1 MAQQKNKIYLILIA
15 FIFFGCGEQKTQEIK
30 LEINTKA
37 SWGLDVHVRLIEV
50 DSCEYIVS
58 TRHGAISTIHKQ
70 NCKFCEQRKH
80 KPNNMA
86 QQTEEE
92 MEQYMQKLIEKFK
105 QDPKW
110 ELQQD
115 FGRMLMRHIDSFTN
129 EERVRYEQ
137 LKELLKD

>member
-15 FIFFGCGEQKTQEIK
+15 FIFFGCGEQKPQEIK

-70 NCKFCEQRKH
+70 NCKFCEQRK
-80 KPNNMA
+80 
-86 QQTEEE
+86 
-92 MEQYMQKLIEKFK
+92 L
-105 QDPKW
+105 
-110 ELQQD
+110 
-115 FGRMLMRHIDSFTN
+115 
-129 EERVRYEQ
+129 
-137 LKELLKD
+137 